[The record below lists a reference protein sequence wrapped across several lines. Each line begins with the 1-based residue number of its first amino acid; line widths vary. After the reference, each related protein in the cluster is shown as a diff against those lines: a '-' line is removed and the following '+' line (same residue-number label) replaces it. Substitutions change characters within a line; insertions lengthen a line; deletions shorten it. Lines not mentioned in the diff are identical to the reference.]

1 MSQNST
7 LAAPVILLIEDD
19 NDIRMAIAEVL
30 RLEGYRVFAADEVDS
45 ALIQLRQGVTPQ
57 LILLDMNQQRGEA
70 RDTPPPPL
78 RMRELSDAPIVVMSA
93 DGDLEAKKALAGVV
107 DVLEKPFE
115 IRTLLSVIEQHRHS
129 GDSS

>member
-1 MSQNST
+1 MSQSST

-19 NDIRMAIAEVL
+19 RDIRLAIAEVL

-57 LILLDMNQQRGEA
+57 LILLDMNQPRGEA
-70 RDTPPPPL
+70 RDAPPPPL
-78 RMRELSDAPIVVMSA
+78 RMREFSDAPIVVMSA

-115 IRTLLSVIEQHRHS
+115 IRTLLSVIEQHRH
-129 GDSS
+129 